1 MGCGQS
7 TDGQVS
13 AEPMQMVVQTLPTI
27 MANNTFS
34 EIREIVENSLKYSE
48 ASYKNDTGKSFPKF
62 LANLSFLGK
71 SVMVQNQK
79 IIPRA
84 STCLQS

>member
-27 MANNTFS
+27 MSNNTFS

-48 ASYKNDTGKSFPKF
+48 ASYKNDTGKSFPQFFANF
-62 LANLSFLGK
+62 LFLGT
-71 SVMVQNQK
+71 SF
-79 IIPRA
+79 I
-84 STCLQS
+84 

>member
-7 TDGQVS
+7 TDGRVS

-27 MANNTFS
+27 MSNNTFS

-48 ASYKNDTGKSFPKF
+48 ASYKNDTGKSFQNF
-62 LANLSFLGK
+62 LANFSFLGTSFIVENLK
-71 SVMVQNQK
+71 NCFQMDLF
-79 IIPRA
+79 R
-84 STCLQS
+84 

>member
-7 TDGQVS
+7 TDGRVS

-27 MANNTFS
+27 MSNNTFS

-48 ASYKNDTGKSFPKF
+48 ASYKNDTGKSFPQFFANF
-62 LANLSFLGK
+62 LFLGT
-71 SVMVQNQK
+71 SF
-79 IIPRA
+79 I
-84 STCLQS
+84 

>member
-13 AEPMQMVVQTLPTI
+13 AEPMQMVTLPTI